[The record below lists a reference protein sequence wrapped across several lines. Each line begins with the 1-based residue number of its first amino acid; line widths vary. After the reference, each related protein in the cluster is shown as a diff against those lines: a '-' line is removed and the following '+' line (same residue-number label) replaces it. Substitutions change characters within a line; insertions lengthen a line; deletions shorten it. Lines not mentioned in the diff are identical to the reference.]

1 MYYVSTE
8 KRELVSIEELSND
21 IANLVK
27 SNILNS
33 CYPVGSIYMSMDSTS
48 PSTLFG
54 GTWDQLDEGKVLIGC
69 NATYPAG
76 STGGEFTHTL
86 TTAEMPSHSH
96 TTSSAGAHTHGGGSL
111 NASGTFTSVGDSC
124 SGIFSRSVYSWDLWD
139 HSRSGGTGYGITV
152 TANMANKWSGATA
165 SAGAH
170 THTVHDTGNGGAHNN
185 MQPYLAVYMW
195 QRIL

>member
-33 CYPVGSIYMSMDSTS
+33 CYPIGSIYMSMDSTS

-69 NATYPAG
+69 NETYPAG

-86 TTAEMPSHSH
+86 TEAEMPPHTHSYQRNARSSRAESSGVRPAGYSVNSGVSNYT
-96 TTSSAGAHTHGGGSL
+96 TTSTG
-111 NASGTFTSVGDSC
+111 SGTAF
-124 SGIFSRSVYSWDLWD
+124 DL
-139 HSRSGGTGYGITV
+139 
-152 TANMANKWSGATA
+152 
-165 SAGAH
+165 
-170 THTVHDTGNGGAHNN
+170 

-195 QRIL
+195 QRIS